1 MYRARVVRRVI
12 VKACNVAM
20 WGFARRERV
29 IELDHDAFGKPPILP
44 RCYMGDISGLLHL
57 LIFKAAS
64 RPGEAP
70 HKGQARGVNWFT
82 SRFG

>member
-44 RCYMGDISGLLHL
+44 RCYMADISGLPHL
-57 LIFKAAS
+57 LIS
-64 RPGEAP
+64 RRLVVPVRDLT
-70 HKGQARGVNWFT
+70 RG
-82 SRFG
+82 RHAL